1 MNTSS
6 QQEKSFAIL
15 LVSPSILVLLI
26 TTTFPILYLIWSSF
40 QNINLSMPL
49 NDGFAG
55 LENYIEMRGLVN
67 QNIFFKKKELERE
80 LEMTYPDRFISR
92 YSMVSFHQ
100 IPYSI
105 VKARGIIQE
114 KILSTFSSSN
124 SSVSMKNYKE
134 MMNVNIYALTE
145 LTHLFLKDM
154 VARKEGGIIN
164 FPELT
169 KSSNILV

>member
-55 LENYIEMRGLVN
+55 LENYIEMFKDKQYWKSFKLTIVYTVSTVSLQLLIGLGLALLVLKIPKA
-67 QNIFFKKKELERE
+67 QWLFRLMAILPIVLAPVVVGLFWRTLMLTPDFGIVDFF
-80 LEMTYPDRFISR
+80 YPIDRTRVICL
-92 YSMVSFHQ
+92 
-100 IPYSI
+100 
-105 VKARGIIQE
+105 VKR
-114 KILSTFSSSN
+114 T
-124 SSVSMKNYKE
+124 
-134 MMNVNIYALTE
+134 
-145 LTHLFLKDM
+145 
-154 VARKEGGIIN
+154 
-164 FPELT
+164 
-169 KSSNILV
+169 

>member
-1 MNTSS
+1 MDSTENWGELFQKFSNVRKFDTD
-6 QQEKSFAIL
+6 AIGEL
-15 LVSPSILVLLI
+15 
-26 TTTFPILYLIWSSF
+26 
-40 QNINLSMPL
+40 
-49 NDGFAG
+49 A

-80 LEMTYPDRFISR
+80 LEMTYPNRFISR

-114 KILSTFSSSN
+114 KILSTFSSSS

-134 MMNVNIYALTE
+134 IEEMIFEE
-145 LTHLFLKDM
+145 LPSLDQL
-154 VARKEGGIIN
+154 
-164 FPELT
+164 
-169 KSSNILV
+169 